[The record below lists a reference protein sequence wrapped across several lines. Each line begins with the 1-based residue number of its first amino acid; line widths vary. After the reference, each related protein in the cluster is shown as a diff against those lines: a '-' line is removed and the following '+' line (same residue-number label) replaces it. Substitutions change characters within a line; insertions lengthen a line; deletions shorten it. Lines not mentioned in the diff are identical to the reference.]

1 MTPDNSSTRD
11 AEGFRP
17 LTRDEFHRFRDLIY
31 ETAGI
36 SLSDVKESLVA
47 ARLARRLR
55 ALGLT
60 SYGDYYARLVADGSG
75 REMVEFVNSITT
87 NKTDFFREPEH
98 FNVLVQQVLPSL
110 VVVRG
115 HRFGAGAG
123 IIWDTNGLILTNNH
137 VVGRRLPIV
146 LLQDDREYQS
156 RLLARDPDVD
166 LALLSIDAT
175 HLTPLKPVS
184 ASPRVG
190 EMVFAFGHPWG
201 QRNTVTRGIVSALVS
216 AQNRRGD
223 KLPVIRSDAPLAP
236 GNSGGP
242 LVNASGEVIGIN
254 AMIVGGDQSVSIA
267 ASVARDFVSKALANQ
282 KTEVRSGQRAGEDV
296 M

>member
-1 MTPDNSSTRD
+1 MN
-11 AEGFRP
+11 
-17 LTRDEFHRFRDLIY
+17 
-31 ETAGI
+31 
-36 SLSDVKESLVA
+36 
-47 ARLARRLR
+47 
-55 ALGLT
+55 
-60 SYGDYYARLVADGSG
+60 
-75 REMVEFVNSITT
+75 
-87 NKTDFFREPEH
+87 
-98 FNVLVQQVLPSL
+98 FNGTFTQVMNELVQQVLPSL

-123 IIWDTNGLILTNNH
+123 IVWDSNGLILTNNH
-137 VVGRRLPIV
+137 VVGRHLPIV
-146 LLQDDREYQS
+146 VLQNDQEYES

-184 ASPRVG
+184 VSPRVG

-201 QRNTVTRGIVSALVS
+201 QRNAVTRGIVSALVS

-223 KLPVIRSDAPLAP
+223 KLPVVRSDVPLAP

-242 LVNASGEVIGIN
+242 LVNASGEVVGIN
-254 AMIVGGDQSVSIA
+254 AMIIGGDQSVSIA
-267 ASVARDFVSKALANQ
+267 ASVARDFVNKTLANQ
-282 KTEVRSGQRAGEDV
+282 KTEMRSGQRTPEDV

>member
-1 MTPDNSSTRD
+1 MN
-11 AEGFRP
+11 
-17 LTRDEFHRFRDLIY
+17 
-31 ETAGI
+31 
-36 SLSDVKESLVA
+36 
-47 ARLARRLR
+47 
-55 ALGLT
+55 
-60 SYGDYYARLVADGSG
+60 
-75 REMVEFVNSITT
+75 
-87 NKTDFFREPEH
+87 
-98 FNVLVQQVLPSL
+98 FNGTFTQVMNELVQRVLPSL

-123 IIWDTNGLILTNNH
+123 IVWDANGLILTNNH

-146 LLQDDREYQS
+146 LLQNDQEYES

-175 HLTPLKPVS
+175 DLTPLKPVS
-184 ASPRVG
+184 VSPRVG

-201 QRNTVTRGIVSALVS
+201 QRNAVTRGIVSALVS

-242 LVNASGEVIGIN
+242 LVNASGEVVGIN
-254 AMIVGGDQSVSIA
+254 AMIIGGDQSVSIA
-267 ASVARDFVSKALANQ
+267 ASVARDFVNKTLANQ
-282 KTEVRSGQRAGEDV
+282 KTEVRSGQRTPEDV

>member
-1 MTPDNSSTRD
+1 MN
-11 AEGFRP
+11 
-17 LTRDEFHRFRDLIY
+17 
-31 ETAGI
+31 
-36 SLSDVKESLVA
+36 
-47 ARLARRLR
+47 
-55 ALGLT
+55 
-60 SYGDYYARLVADGSG
+60 
-75 REMVEFVNSITT
+75 
-87 NKTDFFREPEH
+87 
-98 FNVLVQQVLPSL
+98 FNGTFTQVMNELVQQVLPSL

-123 IIWDTNGLILTNNH
+123 IVWDANGLILTNNH
-137 VVGRRLPIV
+137 VVGRRLPIIV
-146 LLQDDREYQS
+146 LQDDREYES

-175 HLTPLKPVS
+175 QLTPLKPASV
-184 ASPRVG
+184 SPRVG

-201 QRNTVTRGIVSALVS
+201 QRNTITRGIVSALVS

-242 LVNASGEVIGIN
+242 LVNASGEVVGIN

-267 ASVARDFVSKALANQ
+267 ASVARDFVNKALANQ
-282 KTEVRSGQRAGEDV
+282 KNKVRSGQRVPEDV

>member
-1 MTPDNSSTRD
+1 MN
-11 AEGFRP
+11 E
-17 LTRDEFHRFRDLIY
+17 
-31 ETAGI
+31 
-36 SLSDVKESLVA
+36 
-47 ARLARRLR
+47 
-55 ALGLT
+55 
-60 SYGDYYARLVADGSG
+60 
-75 REMVEFVNSITT
+75 
-87 NKTDFFREPEH
+87 
-98 FNVLVQQVLPSL
+98 LVQRVLPSL

-123 IIWDTNGLILTNNH
+123 IVWDANGIILTNNH

-146 LLQDDREYQS
+146 LLQNDQEYES

-175 HLTPLKPVS
+175 HLTPLKPASV
-184 ASPRVG
+184 SPRVG

-201 QRNTVTRGIVSALVS
+201 QRNAVTRGIVSALVS

-254 AMIVGGDQSVSIA
+254 AMIVGGDQSISIA
-267 ASVARDFVSKALANQ
+267 ASVARDFVSKTLANQ
-282 KTEVRSGQRAGEDV
+282 KTEGHAGRRHHGPEDV
-296 M
+296 I

>member
-1 MTPDNSSTRD
+1 MNFNGTFTQ
-11 AEGFRP
+11 AI
-17 LTRDEFHRFRDLIY
+17 DEF
-31 ETAGI
+31 
-36 SLSDVKESLVA
+36 
-47 ARLARRLR
+47 
-55 ALGLT
+55 
-60 SYGDYYARLVADGSG
+60 
-75 REMVEFVNSITT
+75 
-87 NKTDFFREPEH
+87 
-98 FNVLVQQVLPSL
+98 VQRVMPSL

-123 IIWDTNGLILTNNH
+123 IVWDAEGLILTNNH
-137 VVGRRLPIV
+137 VIGRRNPVVI
-146 LLQDDREYQS
+146 LQDNHEYEA

-166 LALLSIDAT
+166 LALLSIEAT
-175 HLTPLKPVS
+175 DLIPLAPAPS
-184 ASPRVG
+184 SPRVG

-223 KLPVIRSDAPLAP
+223 KLPVLRSDVPLAP

-242 LVNASGEVIGIN
+242 LVNAKGEVVGIN

-267 ASVARDFVSKALANQ
+267 SSVAMDFVKKAKSNGASVKE
-282 KTEVRSGQRAGEDV
+282 KTERIPNDV

>member
-1 MTPDNSSTRD
+1 MN
-11 AEGFRP
+11 
-17 LTRDEFHRFRDLIY
+17 
-31 ETAGI
+31 
-36 SLSDVKESLVA
+36 
-47 ARLARRLR
+47 
-55 ALGLT
+55 
-60 SYGDYYARLVADGSG
+60 
-75 REMVEFVNSITT
+75 
-87 NKTDFFREPEH
+87 
-98 FNVLVQQVLPSL
+98 FNGTFTQVIEELVQQVLPSL

-123 IIWDTNGLILTNNH
+123 IVWDANGLILTNNH

-146 LLQDDREYQS
+146 VLQNDRENES

-166 LALLSIDAT
+166 LALLSIEAT
-175 HLTPLKPVS
+175 QLSPLKPASV
-184 ASPRVG
+184 SPRVG

-223 KLPVIRSDAPLAP
+223 KLPVIRSDVPLAP

-267 ASVARDFVSKALANQ
+267 ASVAREFVQKSLASR
-282 KTEVRSGQRAGEDV
+282 KTEERSGNRVPQDV
-296 M
+296 V